1 MSKEAFLEVTISF
14 AVNSGDTTS
23 GPMLVRFGAIQ
34 TITPQQTG
42 TRIILCNSGT
52 VLFATETYEQIAAA
66 LAGVKPL

>member
-1 MSKEAFLEVTISF
+1 VSKEAFLEVTISF

-34 TITPQQTG
+34 TITP
-42 TRIILCNSGT
+42 LASGT
-52 VLFATETYEQIAAA
+52 KISLGGGTALYATESYEQIAAA